1 MIGDALVSERLPIAF
16 VETIN
21 KVFAAHTFYP
31 DESDGITNENSD
43 LEFNPDTN
51 SNSLVETKWPGV
63 ASAMPSPSFQGGP
76 GRDTVLR
83 GRIIPAK

>member
-21 KVFAAHTFYP
+21 KVFAARTYYP
-31 DESDGITNENSD
+31 DESDGIANENPD
-43 LEFNPDTN
+43 FEFNHDIN

-63 ASAMPSPSFQGGP
+63 ASAMPSPSFQGGS
-76 GRDTVLR
+76 GRDTVPR